1 MNKEQLTKLFD
12 ILFDENRNIKDIE
25 NKKEQLS
32 EFCYLLNLIT
42 GIQCY
47 DARGGLYSYWY
58 SIYLSALDFLD
69 E

>member
-1 MNKEQLTKLFD
+1 MSKDKLLELYN
-12 ILFDENRNIKDIE
+12 IIFDENRNIKNIE
-25 NKKEQLS
+25 NIKEELA
-32 EFCYLLNLIT
+32 ELCYLINLVT

-58 SIYLSALDFLD
+58 DIYLSALDYLD